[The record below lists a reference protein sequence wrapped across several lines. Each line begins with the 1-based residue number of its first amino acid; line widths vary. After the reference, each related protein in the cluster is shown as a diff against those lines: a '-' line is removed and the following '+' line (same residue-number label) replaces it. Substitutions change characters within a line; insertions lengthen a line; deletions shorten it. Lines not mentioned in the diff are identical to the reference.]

1 LPRDVPKR
9 AHPLTS
15 VRAVD
20 RAIAILQAF
29 SVEAPSMSVIDLQ
42 ERVRLSRPTL
52 YRLLETLA
60 AHGLVRAHGTPQR
73 FSLDYGVGQL
83 AQIWMAGI
91 DPVATGRPIVE
102 RLHKE
107 TRESVGLFIVRG
119 HQHVCVLEMP
129 SPQVLS
135 MARGI
140 GPMDRLVPG
149 ASGKVILAFMDQTE
163 IEAVLRELPK
173 EIDKRTLRAQLAQIA
188 KDGLWVSRGEIFD
201 GGVGIAAPYFNHTKR
216 IMGSII
222 VFGPTVRFS
231 EERIAS
237 TTRLVVDAAAELSAA
252 LGHTSSRQAVLKPKT
267 PKRSPSDNGR
277 TARSS

>member
-1 LPRDVPKR
+1 MPRRTTKR
-9 AHPLTS
+9 ASPIGS

-29 SVEAPSMSVIDLQ
+29 SAETPSMSVLDIQ
-42 ERVRLSRPTL
+42 EKVRLSRPTL

-60 AHGLVRAHGTPQR
+60 AHGLIRAHGTPQR

-83 AQIWMAGI
+83 ARNWMNGL
-91 DPVATGRPIVE
+91 DPVAAGRPVAE
-102 RLHKE
+102 RLHRE
-107 TRESVGLFIVRG
+107 TRESVGLFVLRG
-119 HQHVCVLEMP
+119 HQHVCVLELP

-149 ASGKVILAFMDQTE
+149 ASGKAILAYMDE
-163 IEAVLRELPK
+163 GDIEAVLRELPK
-173 EIDKRTLRAQLAQIA
+173 NIDRSVLRAQLAQIV
-188 KDGLWVSRGEIFD
+188 KQGFWVSRAEIFE
-201 GGVGIAAPYFNHTKR
+201 GGVGIAAPFFDHSKR
-216 IMGSII
+216 IMGSIV

-231 EERIAS
+231 EERIAG

-252 LGHTSSRQAVLKPKT
+252 LGHASSRQAVLKP
-267 PKRSPSDNGR
+267 RPSKGG
-277 TARSS
+277 